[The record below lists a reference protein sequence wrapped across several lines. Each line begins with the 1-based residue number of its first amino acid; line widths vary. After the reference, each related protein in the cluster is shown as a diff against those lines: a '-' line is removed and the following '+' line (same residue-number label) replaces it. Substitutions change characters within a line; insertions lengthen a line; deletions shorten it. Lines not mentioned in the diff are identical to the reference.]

1 MLTLENIDRAE
12 TLRYMG
18 FQGSIP
24 DKRFLERIDVMEK
37 ELIRTAVPRFVWRRE
52 RLIRTGDVLSA
63 GGVILAGNDIK
74 AHLEECTHAVFM
86 AATLSIQTDMLISR
100 AQAVSMTDA
109 LILDTLGSAGIEQ
122 ICGKA
127 ELLIKEQLQ
136 GKYMTW
142 RYSPG
147 YGDFPIESQSELA
160 ALLDAQR
167 KIGLT
172 VTESSLMIP
181 KKSVTA
187 VIGIAD
193 KPLPQKRSGCTSCN
207 MRDICN
213 FRRNGVHC
221 GNA

>member
-18 FQGSIP
+18 FHGSIP

-37 ELIRTAVPRFVWRRE
+37 ELIRTAVPRFVWKSE
-52 RLIRTGDVLSA
+52 PLVSDGDVLSA

-109 LILDTLGSAGIEQ
+109 LILDALGSAGIEQ

-127 ELLIKEQLQ
+127 ELLINEKYPE
-136 GKYMTW
+136 KYMTW

-160 ALLDAQR
+160 ACLDAQR

-172 VTESSLMIP
+172 VTESTLMIP

-187 VIGIAD
+187 IIGIAD
-193 KPLPQKRSGCTSCN
+193 KPLPKKRSGCISCN
-207 MRDICN
+207 MRDKCN
-213 FRRNGVHC
+213 FRKNGVRC
-221 GNA
+221 TDA

>member
-1 MLTLENIDRAE
+1 MLSLDSINRAE

-18 FQGSIP
+18 FGEGIP
-24 DKRFLERIDVMEK
+24 DSHFTERINAMEK
-37 ELIRTAVPRFVWRRE
+37 ELIKTAVPRFVWKSE
-52 RLIRTGDVLSA
+52 PLVSDEDILSA
-63 GGVILAGNDIK
+63 GGIILAGNDIR
-74 AHLEECTHAVFM
+74 AHLEGCTHVVFM

-100 AQAVSMTDA
+100 TQTRNIGDAHILDA
-109 LILDTLGSAGIEQ
+109 LAGAGIEQ

-127 ELLIKEQLQ
+127 EFLIKEQFPE
-136 GKYMTW
+136 KYMTW
-142 RYSPG
+142 RYSAG
-147 YGDFPIESQSELA
+147 YGDFPIELQSELA
-160 ALLDAQR
+160 AYLDAQR

-172 VTESSLMIP
+172 VTETSLMIP